1 MPNKRFAVPRPA
13 SRFMRLAFPFA
24 VTALCLWLL
33 QDRVALPSPGDL
45 ELLLRGVQPWQW
57 GGALLATC
65 VSFWALGR
73 YDSVAHRH
81 LDTGLDGPR
90 ARKAGIAAIALSQ
103 TVGFGLV
110 TGSYARWRLM
120 PGLSALQSVQL
131 TSFVAVTFLAA
142 LAAVCGGACLFG
154 GAGPAM
160 RWTGGLILL
169 ALAAGT
175 ALAFLFPEIPLGKR
189 RFQMPSLTAMAALS
203 VWTLVDVGAAGTALW
218 LLLPQGMDISWPLL
232 LTAYCLALGAAVIS
246 SAPGGVGPFELT
258 LVALLPMAGSSELMA
273 GILAFRLVYYALPAL
288 LSGLTLTLPKL
299 LEDDSS
305 RQPAATRLGTG
316 KLPANRPR
324 SETAVIRQNGG
335 DVLGCGTSRLAVL
348 DSPQA
353 SIALFDPV
361 AGCAGPALQPFERH
375 AKGRNATA
383 CFYKCSARTAL
394 KARASGWQVL
404 RIAEE
409 AVLDPQAYSDDGP
422 ARRQLRR
429 KLRQAAKAGLEV
441 RAAASQLP
449 LGQMAAIDA
458 AWQGSHG
465 RALGTTMGRFE
476 PGYLMGQRVFLGWQ
490 DGRITAFASF
500 HESAGEWCLDL
511 MRITPGAPDGT
522 GHSLVRAAIAA
533 AKVEGITRLS
543 LAAAPDHRLAP
554 RVDKGLR
561 RFKACFAPRWEPL
574 YMAAPNWWQMTV
586 STAELIRLVH
596 RPPRLCQAN
605 ADRVPAGAVPLPHNE
620 DEQNAFAIARGA

>member
-1 MPNKRFAVPRPA
+1 MPIKRLAFPRPA
-13 SRFMRLAFPFA
+13 SRVLRLTFPFA
-24 VTALCLWLL
+24 VTALCLWVLH
-33 QDRVALPSPGDL
+33 DRVALPSLGDL
-45 ELLLRGVQPWQW
+45 ETLLRDVTPGQW
-57 GGALLATC
+57 LAALAATL

-81 LDTGLDGPR
+81 LATGLDGPR
-90 ARKAGIAAIALSQ
+90 ARKSGAAAIALSQ

-110 TGSYARWRLM
+110 SGSYARWRLL
-120 PGLSALQSVQL
+120 PGLTPLQSVQL

-142 LAAVCGGACLFG
+142 LAAVCGFACLSGAAGAAMQWFG
-154 GAGPAM
+154 AV
-160 RWTGGLILL
+160 ILL
-169 ALAAGT
+169 GVGASTL
-175 ALAFLFPEIPLGKR
+175 LSFVFPEVPLGKR
-189 RFQMPSLTAMAALS
+189 RFQLPSLTAMAALG
-203 VWTLVDVGAAGTALW
+203 VWTMIDVAAAGTALW
-218 LLLPQGMDISWPLL
+218 ILLPETLEISWPLL
-232 LTAYCLALGAAVIS
+232 LSAYFIALGAAVIS

-258 LVALLPMAGSSELMA
+258 LVALLPMAGSEELMA

-288 LSGLTLTLPKL
+288 LAGIAISLPKV
-299 LEDDSS
+299 LEEDGE
-305 RQPAATRLGTG
+305 REAAPAGEGHRL
-316 KLPANRPR
+316 PHDRPR

-335 DVLGCGTSRLAVL
+335 DVIGCGTARLAVL

-361 AGCAGPALQPFERH
+361 AGCAAPALKPLQRR
-375 AKGRNATA
+375 AKGRNAAA

-394 KARASGWQVL
+394 KARAMGWQVL

-409 AVLDPQAYSDDGP
+409 AVLNPQSYSDDGS

-429 KLRQAAKAGLEV
+429 KLRQAEKKGLEV
-441 RAAASQLP
+441 RPAAGHLP
-449 LGQMAAIDA
+449 LEQMETVDA

-476 PGYLMGQRVFLGWQ
+476 PAYLMGQRVFLGWLN
-490 DGRITAFASF
+490 GRIIAFTSF

-522 GHSLVRAAIAA
+522 GHSLVRAAIDAA
-533 AKVEGITRLS
+533 RAEGITRLS

-561 RFKACFAPRWEPL
+561 RFKTCFAPRWEPL
-574 YMAAPNWWQMTV
+574 YMAAPNWWQMTI
-586 STAELIRLVH
+586 SAAELIRLVH
-596 RPPRLCQAN
+596 RPPRLDQAN
-605 ADRVPAGAVPLPHNE
+605 ADAAPAETRPHPHNE
-620 DEQNAFAIARGA
+620 DEENAFAIARRA